1 VNRPDAAAR
10 ASLGSRQAPAGA
22 DAELP
27 AVPAGAGREL
37 RHRYTAADLGVFTRD
52 EASRFVPRGDGDPR
66 NDMVL
71 AWELL
76 YRLEPELYDR
86 LARAERLHPEVV
98 AWLPR
103 GVDRIAEVG
112 AGTGRL
118 TMELTERG
126 QRVVAVEPALPLR
139 RILRRK
145 LAAAGHGDRVRVI
158 GGFFDQLPL
167 PGDFADLVVAC
178 SAFTPAPGHGGEA
191 GLAEMERV
199 CRPGGC
205 VAIIWPNHLDWLATR
220 GYRYVSFPGPM
231 CVEFSSRRE
240 AAELAGIFYPQ
251 AASEVRRRG
260 WRKVP
265 FEVLG
270 INPPRDLAF
279 KVLPG

>member
-1 VNRPDAAAR
+1 MPE
-10 ASLGSRQAPAGA
+10 APARVG
-22 DAELP
+22 AELSGG
-27 AVPAGAGREL
+27 PAGAGREL
-37 RHRYTAADLGVFTRD
+37 RRRYTAADLRVFTRD
-52 EASRFVPRGDGDPR
+52 EASRFVPRGDGDPQ
-66 NDMVL
+66 NDAAL

-86 LARAERLHPEVV
+86 LASAERLHPEVV
-98 AWLPR
+98 GWLPR
-103 GVDRIAEVG
+103 DLHRIAEVG

-118 TMELTERG
+118 TMELIERG

-145 LAAAGHGDRVRVI
+145 LTAAGHGDRVRVI

-167 PGDFADLVVAC
+167 PDDFADLVVAC
-178 SAFTPAPGHGGEA
+178 SAFTPSLGHGGEA

-205 VAIIWPNHLDWLATR
+205 VAIIWPNHLDWLATH

-231 CVEFSSRRE
+231 SVTFASYHE
-240 AAELAGIFYPQ
+240 AVELAEIFYPN
-251 AASEVRRRG
+251 AAGEVRRRG
-260 WRKVP
+260 SHRVP

-279 KVLPG
+279 KVLAG